1 MFSFFK
7 SIVNTDDAIMAAEL
21 TSKAV
26 NSFSFQTE
34 KEGDTILKEPKLRRS
49 FLPYAY
55 AWMAQLSAMYKHG
68 RYDGRNEAACKT
80 AWDLKCHFPAFRE
93 EVEDWARVTTC
104 KAFNTAMEH
113 EHKTLQQT
121 FSGLCLYVITQD
133 LLEKNSA
140 HMETLGEIGYGFDFW
155 NLPLI

>member
-26 NSFSFQTE
+26 NSFSFQPE
-34 KEGDTILKEPKLRRS
+34 KEGDTILKAPKLRRA

-55 AWMAQLSAMYKHG
+55 AWMAQLSDMYKHS

-93 EVEDWARVTTC
+93 GVEDWARVTTC
-104 KAFNTAMEH
+104 KTFNAAMER

-133 LLEKNSA
+133 LLEKDEA
-140 HMETLGEIGYGFDFW
+140 HMETLGEIGYDFDFW